1 MSERTAPRL
10 SRITAAFDRALVQ
23 FAPGWAASRA
33 QNRVRAVA
41 YRQAYEAAERGRLRE
56 QARDQGSGNTIV
68 SMTGT
73 ALRTQAR
80 HLDRNHDIIS
90 GGLST
95 LVQNIIGPTGINI
108 VPTPR
113 DADGNVVESV
123 VDQIMP
129 LYQAWAK
136 RPEVTW
142 MHDWPSVQRLLGR
155 TWLRDGEAFAQEL
168 RGFVPYLEHGS
179 AVPFS
184 LELLEPDLVPLDLD
198 DSNRRIL
205 QGVERNAWGR
215 AIAFHVYKQHP
226 GDAAVFQPQTKR
238 VSADLIR
245 HVRTIDRIGQVRG
258 VSILASTFTRIE
270 DLKDYEESERIAAK
284 IAASMAAVIIKGDPT
299 LYDADK
305 FGTNGERKM
314 RFQPGMV
321 FDNLRPGESV
331 QSIDSKRPNPNLAP
345 YRDGQLRAIASPM
358 RVSFSS
364 LSKNYNGT
372 YSAQRQELVEQ
383 YGAYGVLAY
392 EFISQMV
399 RPVYERFIAM
409 AVVSGELVLPP
420 GVTLASAA
428 GADYLPPPMPWINPV
443 HEMQGITMAV
453 RGGVKSLS
461 RVIAERG
468 DRMYDTLEQIAIERR
483 WADEIGIV
491 LDTDPRHVSESGV
504 RQTSD
509 GADPQPAFSGDPS
522 STEVNA

>member
-1 MSERTAPRL
+1 MKPLGT
-10 SRITAAFDRALVQ
+10 FDSMLLKV
-23 FAPGWAASRA
+23 APGWAAARA
-33 QNRVRAVA
+33 RSRVRTLA
-41 YRQAYEAAERGRLRE
+41 YRQAYEAAEANHLRPH
-56 QARDQGSGNTIV
+56 AREQGSGNNIV

-73 ALRTQAR
+73 ALRNQAR

-95 LVQNIIGPTGINI
+95 LVGNIIGPTGINI

-168 RGFVPYLEHGS
+168 RGFVPFLEHGS

-184 LELLEPDLVPLDLD
+184 LELLEPDMVPLDMD
-198 DSNRRIL
+198 DSARGIL
-205 QGVERNAWGR
+205 QGVERSAWGR
-215 AIAFHVYKQHP
+215 AVAYYVYKQHP
-226 GDAAVFQPQTKR
+226 GDASVFAPETKR

-245 HVRTIDRIGQVRG
+245 HVRTVDRIGQVRG

-299 LYDADK
+299 LYDTDK
-305 FGTNGERKM
+305 FGSAQRKM
-314 RFQPGMV
+314 RMQPGMI
-321 FDNLRPGESV
+321 FDDLRPGESV
-331 QSIDSKRPNPNLAP
+331 STIDSKRPNPNLEP
-345 YRDGQLRAIASPM
+345 YRNSQLRAIAAPM
-358 RVSFSS
+358 RISFSS

-392 EFISQMV
+392 EFVSQMV
-399 RPVYERFIAM
+399 RPVYERFVAM
-409 AVVSGELVLPP
+409 AIVSGELVLPR
-420 GVTLASAA
+420 GVTLASAI
-428 GADYLPPPMPWINPV
+428 GADYLPPSMPWIDPLK
-443 HEMQGITMAV
+443 EITALTAQV
-453 RGGVKSLS
+453 RSGVRSLS
-461 RVIAERG
+461 SVIAERG
-468 DRMYDTLEQIAIERR
+468 GRMYDTLEQLSLDQR
-483 WADEIGIV
+483 WAEERGLR
-491 LDTDPRHVSESGV
+491 LDVF
-504 RQTSD
+504 
-509 GADPQPAFSGDPS
+509 APQPAAPAAPPADTT
-522 STEVNA
+522 TEDTTP